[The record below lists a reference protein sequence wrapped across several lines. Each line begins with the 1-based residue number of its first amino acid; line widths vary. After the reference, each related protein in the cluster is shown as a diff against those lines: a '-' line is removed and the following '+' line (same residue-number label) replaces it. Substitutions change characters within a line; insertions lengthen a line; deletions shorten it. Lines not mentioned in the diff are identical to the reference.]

1 MNNPITSTEIE
12 AVIKNLP
19 RNKSPGPDGFTG
31 EFYQTFRDELMP
43 SILKLVQKTAEE
55 GTFPNSSYNAT
66 ITLIPKPDREN
77 KTKHYMPISV
87 VNIDVK
93 ILKKILV
100 KRIQQHIKELIH
112 LDQVGF
118 IPWMQGFSVYANQS
132 M

>member
-1 MNNPITSTEIE
+1 MPI
-12 AVIKNLP
+12 N
-19 RNKSPGPDGFTG
+19 
-31 EFYQTFRDELMP
+31 
-43 SILKLVQKTAEE
+43 LKLVQKTAEE

-66 ITLIPKPDREN
+66 ITLIPKPDRET

>member
-1 MNNPITSTEIE
+1 
-12 AVIKNLP
+12 
-19 RNKSPGPDGFTG
+19 
-31 EFYQTFRDELMP
+31 MP

-93 ILKKILV
+93 ILKKNSS
-100 KRIQQHIKELIH
+100 KKN
-112 LDQVGF
+112 
-118 IPWMQGFSVYANQS
+118 STAY
-132 M
+132 

>member
-1 MNNPITSTEIE
+1 M
-12 AVIKNLP
+12 
-19 RNKSPGPDGFTG
+19 
-31 EFYQTFRDELMP
+31 FRDELMP
-43 SILKLVQKTAEE
+43 INLKLVQKTAEE

-66 ITLIPKPDREN
+66 ITLIPKPDRET

>member
-1 MNNPITSTEIE
+1 
-12 AVIKNLP
+12 
-19 RNKSPGPDGFTG
+19 
-31 EFYQTFRDELMP
+31 MP

-77 KTKHYMPISV
+77 KTKQYMPISV